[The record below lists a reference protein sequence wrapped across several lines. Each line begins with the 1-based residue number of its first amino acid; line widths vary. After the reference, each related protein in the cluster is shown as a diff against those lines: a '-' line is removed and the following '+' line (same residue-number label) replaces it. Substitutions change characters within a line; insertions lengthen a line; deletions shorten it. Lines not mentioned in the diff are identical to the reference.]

1 MTVMTAAASID
12 AQLEYL
18 TVAGWVALTC
28 IAAMAF
34 AGLALNGFTRRI
46 VTRNLPYAAALLVS
60 ALWLV
65 VLALTG
71 PMTPVGWIAEAAR
84 NLLWLWFM
92 ASIAGRRADGR
103 RITPLGWIYIML
115 FGVEAMLATVIA
127 TRVVAGTTLVDPSNM
142 LDTLQMLF
150 ASGAIV
156 LVHNLYDAARPE
168 ERRAL
173 SLPLAALAIGWG
185 YDLNL
190 YAISYLSGRPASL
203 LIELRPMLQ
212 FAMAALMLIA
222 MARPQGQA
230 LRLSRPVAFRSL
242 GLGAV
247 CAWLALLALFAA
259 ASGPDADFAG
269 RAQLLLLIGGVVG
282 LALFVGSPRL
292 RAIIRVWAAK
302 HFFEHRYDYRAEWL
316 RFSATMNRPESGG
329 LAIDA
334 HCVKAFADMVES
346 PGGVLIAMEGSGDVV
361 ISGAWPRDA
370 LAVQAGPDWAGLF
383 PWLASSE
390 RIVQFDEIR
399 RGAAPAQ
406 EVAVIPPDALAN
418 RDIWIAVPLLHLDRV
433 EGVVLLARPLVDRA
447 LDWEDFD
454 LLKVAGRQA
463 ASHLAEARGARAL
476 SESERFEE
484 FHRRFAFMMHD
495 VKNLASQMALL
506 SRNAERHGDNPDFRE
521 DMVETLRL
529 SSERL
534 SQLME
539 RLSGQERVRVNH
551 IAPVD
556 VTAVA
561 RRVALSRQALHPV
574 DVAGARQALALA
586 DAETLEQLLLHL
598 VQNAID
604 ASDQAAPIVL
614 HVADQADGVTIA
626 VQDHGSGMSAAF
638 MRNDLFRP
646 FSSTKEG
653 GFGIGAYQA
662 RQLAHAMGGSL
673 TVTSRE
679 GIGTTFTLTLRAAES
694 RDAASPSSNSEA
706 A

>member
-1 MTVMTAAASID
+1 MTAMADQLHYFSSPAWMALSGIAAF
-12 AQLEYL
+12 AM
-18 TVAGWVALTC
+18 VAL
-28 IAAMAF
+28 AF
-34 AGLALNGFTRRI
+34 GSVSRRGA
-46 VTRNLPYAAALLVS
+46 RRSLPYAAAL
-60 ALWLV
+60 AAAGLWLAL
-65 VLALTG
+65 LAIMG
-71 PMTPVGWIAEAAR
+71 PMTPLGWIGEAGR

-92 ASIAGRRADGR
+92 ASIAGKRGEGR
-103 RITPLGWIYIML
+103 RISPLGWIYIIL
-115 FGVEAMLATVIA
+115 FGVESMLAAVIA
-127 TRVVAGTTLVDPSNM
+127 TRVIGGTALVDPSHM

-150 ASGAIV
+150 AAGAIV

-173 SLPLAALAIGWG
+173 SLPLAALALGWG

-203 LIELRPMLQ
+203 LIEMRPVLHI
-212 FAMAALMLIA
+212 ALAGLMLIA
-222 MARPQGQA
+222 MARPHGQA

-242 GLGAV
+242 ALGAV

-259 ASGPDADFAG
+259 ASGPGEDFAA
-269 RAQLLLLIGGVVG
+269 RAQLLLLAGGVAA
-282 LALFVGSPRL
+282 LALFLVSPRL

-346 PGGVLIAMEGSGDVV
+346 PGGVLIAMESTGDVV

-370 LAVQAGPDWAGLF
+370 LAIMPGPDWAGLF

-390 RIVQFDEIR
+390 RIIQFDEVR
-399 RGAAPAQ
+399 RGAAPA
-406 EVAVIPPDALAN
+406 EEMAAIPADALAN
-418 RDIWIAVPLLHLDRV
+418 RDIWIAVPLLHMDRV
-433 EGVVLLARPLVDRA
+433 EGIVVLARPLVDRA

-506 SRNAERHGDNPDFRE
+506 SRNAERHGDNPEFRE
-521 DMVETLRL
+521 DMIATLRL

-534 SQLME
+534 AQLME
-539 RLSGQERVRVNH
+539 RLSGQERVRVDQLG
-551 IAPVD
+551 PVD
-556 VTAVA
+556 VGQVA
-561 RRVALSRQALHPV
+561 RRVMLAKQALHPIEIV
-574 DVAGARQALALA
+574 GSMNAPALA
-586 DAETLEQLLLHL
+586 DGETLEQLLTHL

-604 ASDQAAPIVL
+604 ASDRAAPVVL
-614 HVADQADGVTIA
+614 HMADERDCVTLS
-626 VQDHGSGMSAAF
+626 VQDHGSGMSATF
-638 MRNDLFRP
+638 IRNDLFRP

-662 RQLAHAMGGSL
+662 RQLAQAMGGQLS
-673 TVTSRE
+673 VTSRE
-679 GIGTTFTLTLRAAES
+679 GIGTTFTLTLRAAEIG
-694 RDAASPSSNSEA
+694 AATGNDKSEA